1 MDGLDMGYQ
10 KSEVTRYVL
19 SLEPAAVRQLTFF
32 QSILAPNLVTFFNVV
47 SALPDLV
54 ELESIKK
61 SIFFDFESV
70 NDESPDDVLSVL
82 ETLGHF
88 GIVVPVDSEFVDIS
102 DKWKSREVLQALV
115 CQLSKFVL

>member
-54 ELESIKK
+54 ELESIEK
-61 SIFFDFESV
+61 SIFFESV

-88 GIVVPVDSEFVDIS
+88 GIVVPVDSEFVSIS